1 MKLTLRPEWRL
12 RPLSSAFGF
21 LDLKT
26 AVIITL
32 LFAVLNKVAG
42 VYGLIAM
49 FTGAGGTAAQLSL
62 YIYSAIALAAL
73 VWGIKSTTQEDA
85 KHTLYFAHLFFA
97 DHILNTA
104 WLIFFAVVWWVY
116 TPHDGRRMSNSASQE
131 EIAKSGPAIGS
142 HNMTQVEREQAA
154 MMLWKDE
161 KGLATAVIV
170 LGWLAKFYFAA
181 LLYSYAIHLRKGSY
195 RSLPRSR
202 PSPTITQAPL
212 GLVEDDDDDVEDFY
226 RIPVRAPANGHARQ
240 SSHGSSPSLSN
251 FADFVSAPPPGRA
264 RRKAGKSNLS
274 VSLSAGNGHA
284 DADGPDE
291 VLFDEDEMSAAN
303 HLRTGTS
310 AEGSTSGDSMDEST
324 GSATRSRRSSKAA
337 QRV

>member
-26 AVIITL
+26 AVIVTL

-49 FTGAGGTAAQLSL
+49 LTGAGGTAAQLSMYL
-62 YIYSAIALAAL
+62 YSAVALAAL
-73 VWGIKSTTQEDA
+73 MWGIRSTTQENA

-97 DHILNTA
+97 DHIINTA
-104 WLIFFAVVWWVY
+104 WLIFFAVIWWVY
-116 TPHDGRRMSNSASQE
+116 TPHDGRRMANSPSQE
-131 EIAKSGPAIGS
+131 EIAKSGPAMGS
-142 HNMTQVEREQAA
+142 HNMTEAERQQAA
-154 MMLWKDE
+154 ITLWHEE
-161 KGLATAVIV
+161 KGIATAVIV
-170 LGWLAKFYFAA
+170 LGWLVKFYFAA
-181 LLYSYAIHLRKGSY
+181 LIYSYAIHLRKGSY

-212 GLVEDDDDDVEDFY
+212 GIVGEDDDDDVEDFY
-226 RIPVRAPANGHARQ
+226 RIPVRAPANGHARS
-240 SSHGSSPSLSN
+240 SSHGSSPSLSS

-274 VSLSAGNGHA
+274 VSLSAANGKG
-284 DADGPDE
+284 DMDEPDE
-291 VLFDEDEMSAAN
+291 VLFDDDE
-303 HLRTGTS
+303 L
-310 AEGSTSGDSMDEST
+310 
-324 GSATRSRRSSKAA
+324 SATG
-337 QRV
+337 